1 MKSPWAKA
9 ALLAAAVTIVAGTL
23 WRLPADPVGAA
34 RAWTVHINRPQN
46 FLNPR
51 VALVDQFTDADW
63 QHLFRE
69 VLRPDTA
76 LESRLMACWQR
87 LPWSIKRW
95 VPRPRDYGSR
105 QYALSRAWQS
115 SLILPDE
122 RRRQLLRAILEP
134 GTKNQ
139 RYALALALD
148 RRSPAAIMLPELL
161 QLAAK
166 GDPAITNDAVI
177 ALQNVVLID
186 DPQSREMLIRLA
198 READHDLRAI
208 ARLVL
213 QRPRPR
219 QEVSLDDIL
228 PPAQFDPDAQ
238 EIQQPVGLW

>member
-1 MKSPWAKA
+1 MKSPWGKV
-9 ALLAAAVTIVAGTL
+9 ALLTAAVAIVAGLL

-69 VLRPDTA
+69 VLRSDTA
-76 LESRLMACWQR
+76 LESRLLAWWHR
-87 LPWSIKRW
+87 LPWPMKSW
-95 VPRPRDYGSR
+95 VPRPRDSGSR

-115 SLILPDE
+115 ALTLPDE

-139 RYALALALD
+139 RNALALALD
-148 RRSPAAIMLPELL
+148 QRPPAAIMLPELL

-166 GDPAITNDAVI
+166 GDPSITNAAVV
-177 ALQNVVLID
+177 ALQNVVLTD

-198 READHDLRAI
+198 SEADHDCRAI
-208 ARLVL
+208 TLALL
-213 QRPRPR
+213 QLPRPR

-228 PPAQFDPDAQ
+228 PPAPFDPDAQ
-238 EIQQPVGLW
+238 KIQQPVGLW

>member
-1 MKSPWAKA
+1 
-9 ALLAAAVTIVAGTL
+9 
-23 WRLPADPVGAA
+23 
-34 RAWTVHINRPQN
+34 
-46 FLNPR
+46 
-51 VALVDQFTDADW
+51 
-63 QHLFRE
+63 
-69 VLRPDTA
+69 
-76 LESRLMACWQR
+76 
-87 LPWSIKRW
+87 
-95 VPRPRDYGSR
+95 
-105 QYALSRAWQS
+105 
-115 SLILPDE
+115 
-122 RRRQLLRAILEP
+122 
-134 GTKNQ
+134 
-139 RYALALALD
+139 
-148 RRSPAAIMLPELL
+148 MLPELL